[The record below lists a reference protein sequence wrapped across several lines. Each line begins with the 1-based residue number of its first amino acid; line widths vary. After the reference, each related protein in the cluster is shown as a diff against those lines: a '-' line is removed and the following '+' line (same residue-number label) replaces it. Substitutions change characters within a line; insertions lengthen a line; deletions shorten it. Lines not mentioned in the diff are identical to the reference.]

1 MTTWMTVEQATE
13 YVGGKDKRI
22 LTQAI
27 RDGEL
32 PAYTWGQKQ
41 MRVSTDDVDAWMKS
55 KPFNG

>member
-13 YVGGKDKRI
+13 YVGGKDTRI

-27 RDGEL
+27 RAGDL
-32 PAYTWGQKQ
+32 PAYTWGQKAL
-41 MRVSTDDVDAWMKS
+41 RVSAEDVDTWMRS